1 MLRRILKELRNASE
15 PINLGELSRK
25 LDIDRSTL
33 DGMLMQ
39 LVRQGKLREL
49 TAEKPE
55 CAQCSGCAR
64 GHRSSV
70 EGKAYAVVEEGVSFR
85 LDVSTS

>member
-1 MLRRILKELRNASE
+1 MLKRILDELRGAGE
-15 PINLGELSRK
+15 PSNLGELSRK
-25 LDIDRSTL
+25 LDIDRSAL

-55 CAQCSGCAR
+55 CAHCSGCAE
-64 GHRSSV
+64 GRSSAA
-70 EGKAYAVVEEGVSFR
+70 EGKVYAVVGPE
-85 LDVSTS
+85 